1 VKLFFLATLLVS
13 TAMAQQL
20 APTGTLRA
28 TFLGGNPVQGRV
40 DAKTGAVSG
49 PVEELTREL
58 AKKLGVPYKV
68 TPGAGVRAVIDAV
81 KNHTADIGF
90 LAYDATRAAEVD
102 FSQTY
107 SLGFNTYMV
116 PKNSPIKTIADADRE
131 GIRIGIAQGDAGELY
146 LTRTLKHATLK
157 RVPGGTME
165 EALRM
170 LASGEVE
177 AYGANKQRLTEA
189 AAHAPEVRIL
199 DENFYGVE
207 QSIVVAKGDA
217 ALLAAV
223 NRFIDEARASG
234 LIKGAIERA
243 KLAGVEVAPPG
254 TR

>member
-1 VKLFFLATLLVS
+1 VKRLLLTALLVS
-13 TAMAQQL
+13 TAMAQPL

-58 AKKLGVPYKV
+58 AKKLGVPYKI

-116 PKNSPIKTIADADRE
+116 PKNSPIQTIADADRE
-131 GIRIGIAQGDAGELY
+131 GVRIGVAQGDAGELY

-157 RVPGGTME
+157 RVAGGTME
-165 EALRM
+165 EALRL
-170 LASGEVE
+170 LAAGEVE

-217 ALLAAV
+217 ASLAAI
-223 NRFIDEARASG
+223 NRFLDEARASG

-243 KLAGVEVAPPG
+243 RLAGVEVAPPNS
-254 TR
+254 R

>member
-1 VKLFFLATLLVS
+1 MKPVLLTALLVLP
-13 TAMAQQL
+13 AMAQQL

-58 AKKLGVPYKV
+58 AKRLGAPYQI

-81 KNHTADIGF
+81 KNHTADVGF

-107 SLGFNTYMV
+107 SLAFNTYMV
-116 PKNSPIKTIADADRE
+116 PRNSPIKTIADADHE
-131 GIRIGIAQGDAGELY
+131 GVRIGVAQGDAGELY
-146 LTRTLKHATLK
+146 LTRNLKHAALK
-157 RVPGGTME
+157 RVAGGTME

-170 LASGEVE
+170 LAAGEVD

-189 AAHAPEVRIL
+189 AAHAPGVRIL

-207 QSIVVAKGDA
+207 QCIVVAKGEA
-217 ALLAAV
+217 ASLAAI

-234 LIKGAIERA
+234 LIQGAIERA
-243 KLAGVEVAPPG
+243 KLAGVEVAPPNS
-254 TR
+254 R